1 MPHGHPAD
9 NPVSSRDLSSRGRS
23 DIYEQYED
31 LGCSASSVGT
41 AQATEQSH
49 LKQVH
54 FPNTSV
60 RHIRRP
66 GREKDSTPHLCLLA
80 PPNIVFRPAHLAL
93 ATLHNLCLSAHS
105 HREPGLAPSRKT
117 LEQTRQPHAPR
128 HFNQQDQRCPRSRSG
143 QTCIHGKAHTCLG
156 PSTNT

>member
-1 MPHGHPAD
+1 MATQRATRFRVAISVLVVVAIFMSNMKTWD
-9 NPVSSRDLSSRGRS
+9 
-23 DIYEQYED
+23 
-31 LGCSASSVGT
+31 ASSVGT

-49 LKQVH
+49 LKQFH

-80 PPNIVFRPAHLAL
+80 PPNILFRPAHLAL
-93 ATLHNLCLSAHS
+93 ATLHKLCLSAHG

-143 QTCIHGKAHTCLG
+143 QTGIHGKAHTCLG